1 VLQLKDPRAR
11 ECIACG
17 QALHMQGLLI
27 LVVLAY
33 LLLAPIGLIVAVV
46 AFLKGRR
53 FEARLDALEA
63 DATRLASRLRDV
75 ATSGTAREAPAARE
89 QGEKVKPDAGPAIAP
104 PTAAQMQ
111 AQRPPSTHRTAP
123 ESAEASL
130 IDDFQRAAAAQP
142 AEPPLPPKPEPP
154 APPVEAPA
162 AAPQIPPPE
171 FESAAPDVTPEV
183 ILEVARSSLPPAEP
197 PKAKPPKPPFDWENL
212 VGVKLFSWIAGIAL
226 VIAAVSFL
234 RYSIDHGWLS
244 PPVRMAIGLLAG
256 VALLVVC
263 ELKAARKY
271 PVTANAL
278 DGAGV
283 AVLFAT
289 FFSAHVLWQLMP
301 VVPTFMAM
309 ALVAATAVVLAIRR
323 DSLFIA
329 LLGLVGGFATPFM
342 LSSALDRPLS
352 LFGYLVILNAGLAWV
367 AYRRGWPVLTAL
379 SLAFTTIH
387 QWVWV
392 ARFLNLSNIGI
403 ALAVFLVFPALAFAG
418 LVLSR
423 AHDTA
428 HDHRFQQTAVVAA
441 MLPLLFAA
449 YMAVVPEFG
458 ARYGLLFG
466 FLFLVVAGL
475 AAVAVWRGP
484 ERLHLVG
491 AGSTLVVF
499 ALWMTQSYPGAWP
512 GILAFLTL
520 FVLFFL
526 LVPMAADRAGRP
538 LELTVERSVLAAPAL
553 LFVFPALIAIDPRC
567 SAPLPVFGALF
578 FLTAIIAAFAIA
590 RREGTLHLVA
600 AFFAV
605 IAEAV
610 WSVRYLTEDTLLA
623 GLAVYGVFALFYLG
637 VPMLARRRGQPLEPV
652 GGAAA
657 LLLVSLGLLFFLAL
671 GAAAQAALWGL
682 ALLLVVL
689 NAGLFF
695 EGASGRLPAL
705 SIAGTALSWLVLLG
719 WWATADVATGLVP
732 ALVVVAGFAVFS
744 VAGTV
749 FVGGRGTTEN
759 AGDAGVNGGGVYL
772 LLVGHAFLLFVASRP
787 ELAVPPWPVLGV
799 LLVLDVA
806 AGVASLM
813 IRRGDLFA
821 SAIGAS
827 MVVLLVFENTANQAP
842 WPAVAVVAAMGV
854 AALAV
859 LWWPLARRRLGPEHP
874 ALAIFAGGAAGS
886 LLLAQGIAIAAALTP
901 GAPSLTM
908 AICCHLVLV
917 IALLVVACLR
927 RWFVLAAV
935 AVIPTFVAVSCEL
948 TNNAGW
954 RHVLGFDVLAWAPF
968 VVLPLLL
975 GRRALADRWPWAAPV
990 LASVPCFFLARHAMI
1005 EGGLGHI
1012 IGALPAGQA
1021 IVLAV
1026 VLFRLVRLEPSQ
1038 DRDLGRLALVAAAV
1052 LGFVTLA
1059 IPLQLEKQWITI
1071 GWALEGC
1078 ALAWLYL
1085 RVRHRGLLACSV
1097 GLLTVVLVRLA
1108 FNPAVFSYHARS
1120 EVPIVNWYLYTYLVA
1135 AAASFAA
1142 ASLLRNEERLFDI
1155 EWLRPGRLLAASGTV
1170 LLFLLLNIE
1179 IADFFATG
1187 PNLTFRF
1194 SGASLAQDLS
1204 YTLGWAVFAIAL
1216 LAAGVA
1222 LASRGARITS
1232 IALLAATVLK
1242 AFLHDLP
1249 SLGGLY
1255 RVASFAL
1262 LALSLAVVAVAIQ
1275 KFVLKQPGDGEQ

>member
-1 VLQLKDPRAR
+1 
-11 ECIACG
+11 
-17 QALHMQGLLI
+17 MQGF
-27 LVVLAY
+27 LVLMALAY
-33 LLLAPIGLIVAVV
+33 LLAAPICLIVAVV
-46 AFLKGRR
+46 AFVKGRR
-53 FEARLDALEA
+53 LEARVAALEA
-63 DATRLASRLRDV
+63 GAAEV
-75 ATSGTAREAPAARE
+75 AARDRRVE
-89 QGEKVKPDAGPAIAP
+89 PAQPERAAPEPGPAIAP
-104 PTAAQMQ
+104 QAAVRMQ
-111 AQRPPSTHRTAP
+111 APRPPS
-123 ESAEASL
+123 ASTPPSETGEGSP
-130 IDDFQRAAAAQP
+130 IDEQEPAAAA
-142 AEPPLPPKPEPP
+142 EPQTAGPPPPPKPVPP
-154 APPVEAPA
+154 SPPVEPPVA
-162 AAPQIPPPE
+162 AIDVPPLEPE
-171 FESAAPDVTPEV
+171 PPVPDVTV
-183 ILEVARSSLPPAEP
+183 GDILDAARSALPPAAP
-197 PKAKPPKPPFDWENL
+197 ARVGPPKPPFDWENL

-263 ELKAARKY
+263 ELKAARRY
-271 PVTANAL
+271 PITANAL

-289 FFSAHVLWQLMP
+289 FFSAHVLWQLIP
-301 VVPTFMAM
+301 VVPTFLAM

-392 ARFLNLSNIGI
+392 ARFLSTSNVGV
-403 ALAVFLVFPALAFAG
+403 AMAVFLVFPVVAFAG
-418 LVLSR
+418 LVLCR
-423 AHDTA
+423 AHETA
-428 HDHRFQQTAVVAA
+428 HHRQFQQTAVVAA
-441 MLPLLFAA
+441 VLPLLFAA
-449 YMAVVPEFG
+449 YMAVVPEYG
-458 ARYGLLFG
+458 ARFGLLFS

-475 AAVAVWRGP
+475 AAVAIWRGP
-484 ERLHLVG
+484 ERAHLVG
-491 AGSTLVVF
+491 AVSTVVVF
-499 ALWMTQSYPGAWP
+499 ALWMASSYAGAWP
-512 GILAFLTL
+512 GILAYLTL
-520 FVLFFL
+520 FLLFFL
-526 LVPMAADRAGRP
+526 LVPVVADRAGRP
-538 LELTVERSVLAAPAL
+538 LELSVEHSVLTAPAL
-553 LFVFPALIAIDPRC
+553 LFLFPALIAVEPKC

-578 FLTAIIAAFAIA
+578 VLMAVVCAFAVA
-590 RREGTLHLVA
+590 RREGALYLVA

-610 WSVRYLTEDTLLA
+610 WSVRYLNEETLLA

-637 VPMLARRRGQPLEPV
+637 VPMVARRRGRPLEPV

-657 LLLVSLGLLFFLAL
+657 LLLVSLALLFFLAL
-671 GAAAQAALWGL
+671 GTAAQAALWGL

-695 EGASGRLPAL
+695 EGAAGRLPAL
-705 SIAGTALSWLVLLG
+705 SIAGTALSWLVLLA
-719 WWATADVATGLVP
+719 WWAKADVTTGLVP

-744 VAGTV
+744 VAGAA
-749 FVGGRGTTEN
+749 FLGGRAN
-759 AGDAGVNGGGVYL
+759 AATSAGAGVIDGGVYL

-787 ELAVPPWPVLGV
+787 ELAVPPWPLLGV
-799 LLVLDVA
+799 LLVLDLA
-806 AGVASLM
+806 AGVASLVT
-813 IRRGDLFA
+813 RRAELFV

-827 MVVLLVFENTANQAP
+827 MVVLLVFQNTANHAP
-842 WPAVAVVAAMGV
+842 WPTVAVLAAMCV

-859 LWWPLARRRLGPEHP
+859 IWWPLARRRLGQDHP
-874 ALAIFAGGAAGS
+874 ALAIFAAGASVS
-886 LLLAQGIAIAAALTP
+886 LLVAQGVAIAAAMTP
-901 GAPSLTM
+901 GAPSFAM
-908 AICCHLVLV
+908 VMCCHLALV
-917 IALLVVACLR
+917 ITLLAAACRQRL
-927 RWFVLAAV
+927 FVLAAV
-935 AVIPTFVAVSCEL
+935 AVLPTFIAVSCEL
-948 TNNAGW
+948 ANHVGW
-954 RHVLGFDVLAWAPF
+954 KQVLLFDVLAWAPF
-968 VVLPLLL
+968 VLLPLLL
-975 GRRALADRWPWAAPV
+975 GERALADRWPWVAPV
-990 LASVPCFFLARHAMI
+990 LASVPAFFLARQAMI
-1005 EGGLGHI
+1005 EGGLGNV
-1012 IGALPAGQA
+1012 IGVLPVVQA

-1026 VLFRLVRLEPSQ
+1026 VLIRLVKLEPLE

-1052 LGFVTLA
+1052 LGFITLA

-1085 RVRHRGLLACSV
+1085 RVRHRGLLACSA
-1097 GLLTVVLVRLA
+1097 GLLTVVVIRLTL
-1108 FNPAVFSYHARS
+1108 NPAVFTYHARS
-1120 EVPIVNWYLYTYLVA
+1120 DVPIFNWYLYTYLVA
-1135 AAASFAA
+1135 AAACFAA
-1142 ASLLRNEERLFDI
+1142 AYLLRHEEELFGVAQ
-1155 EWLRPGRLLAASGTV
+1155 LKPLRLLASYGTV

-1222 LASRGARITS
+1222 LASRAARITS
-1232 IALLAATVLK
+1232 IALLAVTVLK

-1262 LALSLAVVAVAIQ
+1262 LALSLAVVAVALQ
-1275 KFVLKQPGDGEQ
+1275 KFVLKRPKDGEQ